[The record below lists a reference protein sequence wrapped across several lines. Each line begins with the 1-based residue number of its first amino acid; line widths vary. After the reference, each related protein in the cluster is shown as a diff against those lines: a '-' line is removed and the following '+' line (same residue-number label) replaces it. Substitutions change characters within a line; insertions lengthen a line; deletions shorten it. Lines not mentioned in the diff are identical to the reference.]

1 MSMLDHDPNRDLG
14 RDPYA
19 NRYSEMSEGSGYA
32 PLIALF
38 AIAVIVGGLF
48 FFSPSSDQTKVAEI
62 TRPPSRPLR
71 RRRPHR
77 LRRPR
82 RLCSSNASAYRS
94 GGGPAPAGPL
104 FLRPGRCNLTPTEL

>member
-32 PLIALF
+32 PLIALA

-48 FFSPSSDQTKVAEI
+48 FFSPSSDQKVAENNPA
-62 TRPPSRPLR
+62 TQ
-71 RRRPHR
+71 
-77 LRRPR
+77 
-82 RLCSSNASAYRS
+82 SA
-94 GGGPAPAGPL
+94 PAP
-104 FLRPGRCNLTPTEL
+104 TPPTKAPAQQ

>member
-19 NRYSEMSEGSGYA
+19 SRYSEMSEGSGYA

-48 FFSPSSDQTKVAEI
+48 FFSPSSDQTKVAGNNPA
-62 TRPPSRPLR
+62 TQSAPAPTRPLR
-71 RRRPHR
+71 P
-77 LRRPR
+77 RRPR
-82 RLCSSNASAYRS
+82 RPRSSNAERHRSERRPRFGGAAFFVSA
-94 GGGPAPAGPL
+94 PL
-104 FLRPGRCNLTPTEL
+104 QIQLR

>member
-19 NRYSEMSEGSGYA
+19 SRYSEMSEGSGYA

-48 FFSPSSDQTKVAEI
+48 FFSPSSDQTRVA
-62 TRPPSRPLR
+62 TNS
-71 RRRPHR
+71 
-77 LRRPR
+77 
-82 RLCSSNASAYRS
+82 
-94 GGGPAPAGPL
+94 GPATQSAPAPI
-104 FLRPGRCNLTPTEL
+104 PPTPVPPAKAPAQQ

>member
-48 FFSPSSDQTKVAEI
+48 FFSPTSD
-62 TRPPSRPLR
+62 
-71 RRRPHR
+71 
-77 LRRPR
+77 
-82 RLCSSNASAYRS
+82 
-94 GGGPAPAGPL
+94 
-104 FLRPGRCNLTPTEL
+104 